1 VAAAFFPAARN
12 LLMLLLL
19 LKGFWWAASWPYST
33 WLLAVDKAICRM
45 NDGCEPQHHV
55 NEEGQVGIKESS
67 MANEAFMK
75 PEIPESMSDLMK
87 MSIEQAKRAF
97 DTFASTSEKTWKSLE
112 TGSQSARTG
121 LTALNAKVAE
131 ITRNNAEANFAL
143 ALKLTETKD
152 LNQAFDLQT
161 QHARKQMEAFVHQLE
176 EIRDLA
182 AQFIQESS
190 SAAAATGKQVA
201 QDLASATSSARTAP
215 GHVRPGYAAAGE
227 KRGY

>member
-1 VAAAFFPAARN
+1 
-12 LLMLLLL
+12 MLLLL
-19 LKGFWWAASWPYST
+19 LKGYWWAAWWPYST
-33 WLLAVDKAICRM
+33 WFLAVDKALCRM
-45 NDGCEPQHHV
+45 NQGCEPPQYQT
-55 NEEGQVGIKESS
+55 NDEGQVSIRESA
-67 MANEAFMK
+67 MANDAFVK
-75 PEIPESMSDLMK
+75 PEIPESMRDLMK

-215 GHVRPGYAAAGE
+215 GHVRPGYPAAGE

>member
-1 VAAAFFPAARN
+1 V
-12 LLMLLLL
+12 LLLL
-19 LKGFWWAASWPYST
+19 LKGYWWAAWWPYST
-33 WLLAVDKAICRM
+33 WFLAVDKALCRM
-45 NDGCEPQHHV
+45 NQGCEPPQYQT
-55 NEEGQVGIKESS
+55 NDEGQVSIRESA
-67 MANEAFMK
+67 MANDVFVK
-75 PEIPESMSDLMK
+75 PEIPESMRDLMK

-215 GHVRPGYAAAGE
+215 GHVRPGYPAAGE

>member
-1 VAAAFFPAARN
+1 
-12 LLMLLLL
+12 MLLLL
-19 LKGFWWAASWPYST
+19 LKGYWWAAWWPYST
-33 WLLAVDKAICRM
+33 WFLAVDKALCRM
-45 NDGCEPQHHV
+45 NQGCEPPQYQT
-55 NEEGQVGIKESS
+55 NDEGQVSIRESA
-67 MANEAFMK
+67 MANDVFVK
-75 PEIPESMSDLMK
+75 PEIPESMRDLMK

-215 GHVRPGYAAAGE
+215 GHVRPGYPAAGE

>member
-1 VAAAFFPAARN
+1 
-12 LLMLLLL
+12 MLLLL

-33 WLLAVDKAICRM
+33 WLLAVDKAMCRI
-45 NDGCEPQHHV
+45 NDGCEPSQHRT
-55 NEEGQVGIKESS
+55 NEGQVGIRESN

-75 PEIPESMSDLMK
+75 PEIPESMRDLMK

-112 TGSQSARTG
+112 TGSQSARAG
-121 LTALNAKVAE
+121 LAALNTKVAE

-152 LNQAFDLQT
+152 LNQAIELQT

-182 AQFIQESS
+182 AEFIQESS

-215 GHVRPGYAAAGE
+215 GHVRPGYPAAGE

>member
-1 VAAAFFPAARN
+1 
-12 LLMLLLL
+12 MLLLL
-19 LKGFWWAASWPYST
+19 LKGYWWAAWWPYST
-33 WLLAVDKAICRM
+33 WFLAVDKALCRM
-45 NDGCEPQHHV
+45 NQGCEPPQYQT
-55 NEEGQVGIKESS
+55 NDEGQVSIRESA
-67 MANEAFMK
+67 MANDVFVK
-75 PEIPESMSDLMK
+75 PEIPESMRDLMK

-131 ITRNNAEANFAL
+131 MTRNNAEANFAL

-215 GHVRPGYAAAGE
+215 GHVRPGYPAAGE
-227 KRGY
+227 KCGY